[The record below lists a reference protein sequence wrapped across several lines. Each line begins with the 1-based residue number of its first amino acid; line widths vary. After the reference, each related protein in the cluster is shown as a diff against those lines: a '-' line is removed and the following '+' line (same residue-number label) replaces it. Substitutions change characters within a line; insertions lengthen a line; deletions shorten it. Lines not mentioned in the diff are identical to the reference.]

1 MLCQDQ
7 AEDQEEAALAVDRA
21 EAASE
26 DTEAALAADI
36 TAVLEVDITIITT
49 DPTDPFLE
57 VGITDLAIMA
67 EADASAASWECL

>member
-1 MLCQDQ
+1 M
-7 AEDQEEAALAVDRA
+7 EDQEEAALAVDRA

-26 DTEAALAADI
+26 DTEEVLED
-36 TAVLEVDITIITT
+36 TEAVLEVDITIITT
-49 DPTDPFLE
+49 DPTDPFSE